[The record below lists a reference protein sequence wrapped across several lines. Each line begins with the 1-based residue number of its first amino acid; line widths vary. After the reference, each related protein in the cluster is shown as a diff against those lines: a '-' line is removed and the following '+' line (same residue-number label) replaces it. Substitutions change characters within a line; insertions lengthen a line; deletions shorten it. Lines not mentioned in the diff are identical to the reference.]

1 MENIQ
6 LNFSNLS
13 RRQQD
18 AKREAED
25 TFDIYF
31 YNNVVKNGGR
41 SNNYTKRI
49 STAVD
54 DTVNNYIQVRT
65 YLSSDDEITANVFQS
80 RFTREY
86 KLLPLSINA
95 FLGIVY
101 RNEYMIAK
109 QTRYQIN
116 INGFLKDREDFT
128 YPVVSVRF
136 YDANEIEYDDDI
148 PIGYQDITDDI
159 VIYTSNGF
167 NTTVIQSHYPVEFE
181 QIGKRKYNSPI
192 ATNQKNANN
201 GELIGNITNAPEDF
215 SNDDLQIII
224 ENDLDIP
231 RNIIVAIVFDDFRV
245 DDRLYLHYFEIKR
258 DNSGEGLLSDI
269 SGPNKIYIGEGLSLE
284 LDDTNVFKK
293 LDINSQFNF
302 STVVVEGEAIFNSSV
317 MIEGDLTV
325 NGEITYINATSLNV
339 ADNIIELNYENTQ
352 DTTDSGFLSKYDGDY
367 YAGLIRKAGGEFQLL
382 KDIDDPGLEVDGDLA
397 DLRLNNINVEG
408 TAVVETLSATNVN
421 VENSLTVAGIN
432 VDTIKPLD
440 ETIFIDGDLF
450 VNGTISGNTGELIPP
465 GTIVMYAGGGVPEGW
480 LLCDGANVSRSLFA
494 RLFETVSTTFG
505 VGNNSTTFTLP
516 DFRSRVPIGVGAS
529 LGLTERALGEY
540 GGGESV
546 IINSTNLP

>member
-18 AKREAED
+18 AKKEAED
-25 TFDIYF
+25 TFDIFF
-31 YNNVVKNGGR
+31 YNNIVKNGGR
-41 SNNYTKRI
+41 SNNFTKRI

-65 YLSSDDEITANVFQS
+65 HLSSDDEITANVFQS

-86 KLLPLSINA
+86 KLLPLSVNA
-95 FLGIVY
+95 FLGVVY
-101 RNEYMIAK
+101 RNEYMMSK

-136 YDANEIEYDDDI
+136 YDANDIELDSDI
-148 PIGYQDITDDI
+148 PIGYKDITDEI

-167 NTTVIQSHYPVEFE
+167 NTTVIQSHYPIEFE

-215 SNDDLQIII
+215 SDDDLQIII
-224 ENDLDIP
+224 ENNLDIP

-269 SGPNKIYIGEGLSLE
+269 TGPNKIYIGEGLSLE

-293 LDINSQFNF
+293 LDINSEFNF

-382 KDIDDPGLEVDGDLA
+382 KDIDDPGLVVDGDLA

-408 TAVVETLSATNVN
+408 TAVVETLSATNIN

-505 VGNNSTTFTLP
+505 VGNNSTTYTLP